1 MAAFRDTQE
10 AREVLGGFFR
20 QEAADENHSFAGSGL
35 VIGWNLHDP
44 SVHLILDSTKPAQP
58 GKAFDVYVDDPHAPA
73 PTVDISISADDF
85 DKLYKGE
92 IQPMS
97 LVMTGKAKATGDY
110 TQAMRLL
117 PTLASHIPRY
127 KKYRETR

>member
-1 MAAFRDTQE
+1 MSAFKDSQE
-10 AREVLGGFFR
+10 ARDVLGGFFR
-20 QEAADENHSFAGSGL
+20 QEAADENNDFAGSGL

-44 SVHLILDSTKPAQP
+44 SVHIILDSSKPPQA
-58 GKAFDVYVDDPHAPA
+58 GKSFEVYVDDPAAPA
-73 PTVDISISADDF
+73 PTVDIAISADDF

-97 LVMTGKAKATGDY
+97 LIMTGKAKATGDY

-117 PTLASHIPRY
+117 PALASYIPRY
-127 KKYRETR
+127 KKYRQ